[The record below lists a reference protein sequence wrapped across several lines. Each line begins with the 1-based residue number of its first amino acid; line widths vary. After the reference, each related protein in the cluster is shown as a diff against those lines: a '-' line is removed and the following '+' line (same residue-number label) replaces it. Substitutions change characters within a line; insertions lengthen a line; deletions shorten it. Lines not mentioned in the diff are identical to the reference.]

1 MLDGHERRPLIRKKI
16 GDFLFP
22 YGSFPDEEIEQ
33 GEGYET
39 EFFTPPNE
47 DQMGD
52 RYRTVVMVSAE
63 KIGPLFLDLCA
74 LLPARVHVVVER
86 ASEDVY
92 TDRDV
97 FVSEIEVEAE
107 EFVEVFKAYEFT
119 FCEDGQIGVGAFGA
133 AQPFELFLSD
143 HKEVVIFAEEVEPV
157 HAILRRHGLT
167 AVELQYYYDHA
178 HQHLS
183 LVEYRGLRSGQFDYL
198 HVVEA
203 LRQVFHMSQRLEE
216 EPTVDEDG
224 LPVGLVP
231 WRAFVVV
238 HPVRRAR
245 ASRRGLRSFG
255 QEFLLTAK
263 SRSQAQDL
271 LEQRLERD
279 GYSLQSLNELFRF
292 DLGTLPREVQP
303 ASGVLN
309 KPGIW
314 FVGDRRETPEMGWH

>member
-1 MLDGHERRPLIRKKI
+1 MDGHERRPLIRKKV

-22 YGSFPDEEIEQ
+22 YGSFPDEDIAQ
-33 GEGYET
+33 IEGYQT
-39 EFFTPPNE
+39 EFFTPPTE
-47 DQMGD
+47 DRMGD
-52 RYRTVVMVSAE
+52 RYRTVAMASAE

-74 LLPARVHVVVER
+74 LLPARLHVVVER

-97 FVSEIEVEAE
+97 FISDIEVDADD
-107 EFVEVFKAYEFT
+107 FIEVFKAYEFT
-119 FCEDGQIGVGAFGA
+119 FCEDGQIGVGAFGPD
-133 AQPFELFLSD
+133 QPFELFLSD
-143 HKEVVIFAEEVEPV
+143 HKEIVIFSDDVEPV
-157 HAILRRHGLT
+157 HEVLRRHGLQSVT
-167 AVELQYYYDHA
+167 LEYYYDRP

-183 LVEYRGLRSGQFDYL
+183 LVEYRGLRSSQFDYL

-203 LRQVFHMSQRLEE
+203 MRQVFHMSQRLEE

-255 QEFLLTAK
+255 QEFLLTAE
-263 SRSQAQDL
+263 SRSEAQDL
-271 LEQRLERD
+271 LEQRLARD

-292 DLGTLPREVQP
+292 DLSTLPREARP
-303 ASGVLN
+303 AAGVLD